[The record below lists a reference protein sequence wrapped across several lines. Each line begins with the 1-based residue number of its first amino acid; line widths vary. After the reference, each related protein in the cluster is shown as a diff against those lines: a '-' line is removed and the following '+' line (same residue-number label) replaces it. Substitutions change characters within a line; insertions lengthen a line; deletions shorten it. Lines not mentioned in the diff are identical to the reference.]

1 MIHCCDA
8 CLKPILIYGRMI
20 PCKHVF
26 CLNCATN
33 QSVKCSRCGDKVSR
47 VEPVGLG
54 SIYMCSHGGSRY
66 GNSGCRRTY
75 LSQRDLQAHIQH
87 RHMKNSVQIASAHT
101 NSATGAVSDRKE
113 SRGLLPQNVN
123 FHDSNAP
130 SVQEVF
136 RTQAGARN
144 TISYPP
150 STQPQN
156 YSQPPPS
163 HISVISGGTRS
174 SNLITVPIH
183 DSSTSRDQPLV
194 TSHPPPSLVASQ
206 YTYGQ
211 TVSGSSANFTQPPP
225 APSQGHFYATNQP
238 PSYSDNGQSQY
249 SSQWR
254 TNNSSYYR
262 R

>member
-87 RHMKNSVQIASAHT
+87 RHMKNSGQTASAHSSSG
-101 NSATGAVSDRKE
+101 NVSTSERKE
-113 SRGLLPQNVN
+113 SRTVPPQAVSY
-123 FHDSNAP
+123 HDNNAA
-130 SVQEVF
+130 SGQEVF
-136 RTQAGARN
+136 RTQTGARN
-144 TISYPP
+144 SLSYQ
-150 STQPQN
+150 SLTQPSVQN
-156 YSQPPPS
+156 FSQPPPS
-163 HISVISGGTRS
+163 HISVITGGTRS

-183 DSSTSRDQPLV
+183 DSSTSREQPSV
-194 TSHPPPSLVASQ
+194 TSHPPPSMGAPQ
-206 YTYGQ
+206 YSYG
-211 TVSGSSANFTQPPP
+211 SATNFSQPPP
-225 APSQGHFYATNQP
+225 VATQGHFYATNQP
-238 PSYSDNGQSQY
+238 PSYSGDSGQSQY